1 MARTD
6 KQGIRKNKLKQASSK
21 TLRFSNPQVKISLQ
35 EAKELGIVIPI
46 ENPKGRTFHWFV
58 RGRKDCFE
66 TKMKWDLDGYR
77 FYKNQTEWLCC
88 EIPMPNWA
96 RRRVRKSI

>member
-6 KQGIRKNKLKQASSK
+6 KQWIRKKKQQQSSSWIS
-21 TLRFSNPQVKISLQ
+21 RFSNPQIKISLQ
-35 EAKELGIVIPI
+35 EAKELGIVVPQV
-46 ENPKGRTFHWFV
+46 NPLGRTFHWFV

-88 EIPMPNWA
+88 EIPMPNRA
-96 RRRVRKSI
+96 RRRIRKTV